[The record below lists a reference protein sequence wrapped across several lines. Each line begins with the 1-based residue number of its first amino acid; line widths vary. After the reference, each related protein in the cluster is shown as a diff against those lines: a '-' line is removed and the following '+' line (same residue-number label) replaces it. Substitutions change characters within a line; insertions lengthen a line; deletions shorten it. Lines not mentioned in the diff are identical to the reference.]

1 MIKKQRGLL
10 VTNAFLRTEKFVE
23 HYEWL
28 KKAADRRGISLE
40 MTDNAAHMMGV
51 EEEPVWLK
59 AYDFVI
65 YWDKDLFLGEK
76 LSRFGDRYGIPV
88 FNSPKAI
95 GVSDDKYKT
104 YQCLSEWNRLHE
116 QEKIRLLPTVMAP
129 MTYANVGYPTL
140 TFLEHV
146 EKMLG
151 YPMVLK
157 ECCGSFGMQV
167 YLVSDRKEL
176 EDMTRKLAG
185 IPFFY
190 QKYAAYSSGRDVRL
204 QVVGDKVVAA
214 MERYS
219 EHGDFRANITNGG
232 SMKPYQPNLAEEKL
246 AVLVTKILGLDFAG
260 VDLLFSEETK
270 TADVVCEVNSNA
282 HFKNIYTC
290 TGVNV
295 AEKILSYIM
304 DRCRASD
311 GCLFSTK
318 RSVDKKETERK
329 L

>member
-1 MIKKQRGLL
+1 MTKQNRGLL

-28 KKAADRRGISLE
+28 KKAAARRGICLE
-40 MTDNAAHMMGV
+40 MTDNAAHMMEV
-51 EEEPVWLK
+51 EEEPVWMK

-65 YWDKDLFLGEK
+65 YWEKDLYLGEK
-76 LSRFGDRYGIPV
+76 LSYFGDRYGIPI

-95 GVSDDKYKT
+95 GMSDDKYRT
-104 YQCLSEWNRLHE
+104 YQCLSEWNVSHPHE
-116 QEKIRLLPTVMAP
+116 KVRLLQTVMAP
-129 MTYANVGYPTL
+129 MTYANVGYPTAH
-140 TFLEHV
+140 FLDEV

-167 YLVSDRKEL
+167 YLVSDRNEL
-176 EDMTRKLAG
+176 EDRTKKLAG
-185 IPFFY
+185 IPFLF
-190 QKYAAYSSGRDVRL
+190 QKYAAYSSGRDVRV
-204 QVVGDKVVAA
+204 QVVGDRVAAA

-219 EHGDFRANITNGG
+219 ENGDFRANITNGG
-232 SMKPYQPNLAEEKL
+232 SMKPYSLSQAEESL

-290 TGVNV
+290 TGINV
-295 AEKILSYIM
+295 AEEILSYIVSQLSI
-304 DRCRASD
+304 RR
-311 GCLFSTK
+311 
-318 RSVDKKETERK
+318 
-329 L
+329 